1 MIVMICNAG
10 STSLKFKLYDMPA
23 EKVLASGGVERVGS
37 SDDAIYK
44 YANEAKGVQIR
55 EEKQPVPDY
64 QTGIRR
70 FLADI
75 TSEERGVIAS
85 VGEIERVGF
94 KTVLSRGYYG
104 VHELTEPV
112 LQGMRDMYAAAP
124 AHNGPYL
131 AAVEALREVLPETM
145 FIGAFETDFHRTI
158 PLERCIYG
166 VPYEWAEKYGV
177 RRMGYHGASHSYVAS
192 VLENRE
198 GKKYRAVS
206 CHLGGSGSICAIE
219 NGESRDSSFGLTLQT
234 GLIHNNRVGAM
245 DADIVYYLRA
255 QGLTDEEIQRGMTKE
270 GGLKGISGVSND
282 LRYVLEAAE
291 QGNERAKLAVDVY
304 VTGIVRYIAAFAAEM
319 RGLDCIAFTGGIG
332 ENSDIIRKMVCERLS
347 YMGIRLSKRRNTQKT
362 GDRRITKKDSP
373 IRVYVIAANEE
384 LGVARK
390 TYGYEKEI
398 ESNQ

>member
-1 MIVMICNAG
+1 MKILICNAG

-23 EKVLASGGVERVGS
+23 ETVLASGGVERVGS
-37 SDDAIYK
+37 TDDAIYK
-44 YANEAKGVQIR
+44 YDNASRGVSLR
-55 EEKQPVPDY
+55 EEKQSVPDY
-64 QTGIRR
+64 ETGIRR
-70 FLADI
+70 FLADV
-75 TSEERGVIAS
+75 TDGVRGAIGAVD
-85 VGEIERVGF
+85 EIERVGF

-131 AAVEALREVLPETM
+131 AAIEALRGVLPEAM
-145 FIGAFETDFHRTI
+145 FVGVFETDFHRTI
-158 PLERCIYG
+158 PLERCVYG
-166 VPYEWAEKYGV
+166 VPYEWMEKYGV
-177 RRMGYHGASHSYVAS
+177 RRMGYHGASNSYVAS
-192 VLENRE
+192 MLNEWE

-255 QGLTDEEIQRGMTKE
+255 QGLSDEEIQRGMTKD
-270 GGLKGISGVSND
+270 GGLKGISGVSSD

-291 QGNERAKLAVDVY
+291 AGNERAKLAVDVY
-304 VTGIVRYIAAFAAEM
+304 VTGIVRYIAAFAVELG
-319 RGLDCIAFTGGIG
+319 GLDCLAFTGGIG
-332 ENSDIIRKMVCERLS
+332 ENSDVIRKMVCGRLEQMGVRLS
-347 YMGIRLSKRRNTQKT
+347 TRRNTKEK
-362 GDRRITKKDSP
+362 GDRRISKKRSRV
-373 IRVYVIAANEE
+373 RVYVIAANEE

-390 TYGYEKEI
+390 TYGCEK
-398 ESNQ
+398 NA

>member
-1 MIVMICNAG
+1 MTILICNAG

-23 EKVLASGGVERVGS
+23 ETVLASGGVERVGS
-37 SDDAIYK
+37 TDDAIYK
-44 YANEAKGVQIR
+44 YDNASRGVSLR
-55 EEKQPVPDY
+55 EEKQSVPDY
-64 QTGIRR
+64 ETGIRR
-70 FLADI
+70 FLADV
-75 TSEERGVIAS
+75 TDGERGAIGAVD
-85 VGEIERVGF
+85 EIERVGF

-131 AAVEALREVLPETM
+131 AAIEALRGVLPEAM
-145 FIGAFETDFHRTI
+145 FVGAFETDFHRTI
-158 PLERCIYG
+158 PLERCVYG
-166 VPYEWAEKYGV
+166 VPFEWMEKYGV

-192 VLENRE
+192 MLNEWE

-255 QGLTDEEIQRGMTKE
+255 QGLSDEEIQRGMTKD
-270 GGLKGISGVSND
+270 GGLKGISGVSSD

-291 QGNERAKLAVDVY
+291 AGNERAKLAVDVY
-304 VTGIVRYIAAFAAEM
+304 VTGIVRYIAAFAAELG
-319 RGLDCIAFTGGIG
+319 GLDCLAFTGGIG
-332 ENSDIIRKMVCERLS
+332 ENSDVIRKMVCGRLEQMGVRLS
-347 YMGIRLSKRRNTQKT
+347 TRRNTKEK
-362 GDRRITKKDSP
+362 GDRRISKKRSRV
-373 IRVYVIAANEE
+373 RVYVIAANEE

-390 TYGYEKEI
+390 TYGCEK
-398 ESNQ
+398 NA

>member
-1 MIVMICNAG
+1 MTILICNAG

-23 EKVLASGGVERVGS
+23 ETVLASGGVERVGS
-37 SDDAIYK
+37 TDDAIYK
-44 YANEAKGVQIR
+44 YDNASRGVSLR
-55 EEKQPVPDY
+55 EEKQSVPDY
-64 QTGIRR
+64 ETGIRR
-70 FLADI
+70 FLADV
-75 TSEERGVIAS
+75 TDGERGAIGAVD
-85 VGEIERVGF
+85 EIERVGF

-131 AAVEALREVLPETM
+131 AAIEALRGVLPEAM
-145 FIGAFETDFHRTI
+145 FVGAFETDFHRTI
-158 PLERCIYG
+158 PLERCVYG
-166 VPYEWAEKYGV
+166 VPYEWMEKYGV

-192 VLENRE
+192 LLNDWE

-234 GLIHNNRVGAM
+234 GLIHNNRAGAM

-255 QGLTDEEIQRGMTKE
+255 QGLSDEEIQRGMTKD
-270 GGLKGISGVSND
+270 GGLKGISGVSSD

-291 QGNERAKLAVDVY
+291 AGNERAKLAVDVY
-304 VTGIVRYIAAFAAEM
+304 VTGIVRYIAAFAAELG
-319 RGLDCIAFTGGIG
+319 GLDCLAFTGGIG
-332 ENSDIIRKMVCERLS
+332 ENSDVIRKMVCGRLEQMGVRLS
-347 YMGIRLSKRRNTQKT
+347 TRRNTKEK
-362 GDRRITKKDSP
+362 GDRRISKKRSRV
-373 IRVYVIAANEE
+373 RVYVIAANEE

-390 TYGYEKEI
+390 TYGCEK
-398 ESNQ
+398 NA

>member
-1 MIVMICNAG
+1 MKILICNAG

-23 EKVLASGGVERVGS
+23 ETVLASGGVERVGS
-37 SDDAIYK
+37 TDDAIYK
-44 YANEAKGVQIR
+44 YDNASRGVSLR
-55 EEKQPVPDY
+55 EEKQSVPDY
-64 QTGIRR
+64 ETGIRR
-70 FLADI
+70 FLADV
-75 TSEERGVIAS
+75 TDGERGAIGAVD
-85 VGEIERVGF
+85 EIERVGF

-131 AAVEALREVLPETM
+131 AAIEALRGVLPEAM
-145 FIGAFETDFHRTI
+145 FVGAFETDFHRTI
-158 PLERCIYG
+158 PLERCVYG
-166 VPYEWAEKYGV
+166 VPYEWMEKYGV

-192 VLENRE
+192 MLNEWE

-255 QGLTDEEIQRGMTKE
+255 QGLSDEEIQRGMTKD
-270 GGLKGISGVSND
+270 GGLKGISGVSSD

-291 QGNERAKLAVDVY
+291 AGNERAKLAVDVY
-304 VTGIVRYIAAFAAEM
+304 VTGIVRYIAAFAVELG
-319 RGLDCIAFTGGIG
+319 GLDCLAFTGGIG
-332 ENSDIIRKMVCERLS
+332 ENSDVIRKMVCGRLEQMGVRLS
-347 YMGIRLSKRRNTQKT
+347 TRRNTKEK
-362 GDRRITKKDSP
+362 GDRRISKKRSRV
-373 IRVYVIAANEE
+373 RVYVIAANEE

-390 TYGYEKEI
+390 TYGCEK
-398 ESNQ
+398 NA